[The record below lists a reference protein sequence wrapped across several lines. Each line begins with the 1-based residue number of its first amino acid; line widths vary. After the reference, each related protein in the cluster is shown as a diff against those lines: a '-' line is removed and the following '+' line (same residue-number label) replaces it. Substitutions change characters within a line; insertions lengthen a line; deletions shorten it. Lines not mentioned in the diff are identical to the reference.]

1 MAWLEQ
7 FGGQAGH
14 FAAFTGSQGHVP
26 KASLARKGMYQ
37 HGESIIS
44 LTHIWGIDLAGVAS
58 EYHFG
63 ALADTGEN
71 RFERRRLEV
80 LRFVNYYELLLE
92 RSAAQESD
100 RLEREL
106 SAIGE
111 VVNESDRIAT

>member
-1 MAWLEQ
+1 M
-7 FGGQAGH
+7 
-14 FAAFTGSQGHVP
+14 P

-37 HGESIIS
+37 HGESVIR
-44 LTHIWGIDLAGVAS
+44 LTHIRGIDLAGVAS
-58 EYHFG
+58 KYHFG

-80 LRFVNYYELLLE
+80 LCFVNHYKLLLE
-92 RSAAQESD
+92 RSAAQECD
-100 RLEREL
+100 RLERKL